1 MRAADIRSADSIAII
16 CHLWQN
22 KRMEY
27 ETMLEIV
34 GDEPVFRTGLLLA
47 GDVDSVHVRR
57 QLGRWVKAG
66 KVYQLRRGLYALAPP
81 YQQIK
86 PHPFLVANQLVR
98 PSYISLQSALAYY
111 GLIPEYVPVTTSVT
125 SDRPQEVSTP
135 LGEYQFK
142 RVKKDRFFAFDLE
155 DVGDGQSAYLAEP
168 EKALLDLVYLRTGGE
183 EISYLRSL
191 RLQNLEGID
200 RDRLGEITQ
209 QSSSPKIVRAAENI
223 IHMMGEE

>member
-1 MRAADIRSADSIAII
+1 
-16 CHLWQN
+16 
-22 KRMEY
+22 
-27 ETMLEIV
+27 MLEIV
-34 GDEPVFRTGLLLA
+34 GNEPVFRTGLLLA
-47 GDVDSVHVRR
+47 GDVDSVHIRR

-98 PSYISLQSALAYY
+98 PSYVSLQSALGYY

-135 LGEYQFK
+135 LGKFQFK
-142 RVKKDRFFAFDLE
+142 RVRKDRFFAFNLE
-155 DVGDGQSAYLAEP
+155 DLGERQTAYVAEP
-168 EKALLDLVYLRTGGE
+168 EKALLDLVYLRSGGE
-183 EISYLRSL
+183 DLSYLRSL

-200 RDRLGEITQ
+200 PDRLREIAQ
-209 QSSSPKIVRAAENI
+209 KFESPKIERAAENI
-223 IHMMGEE
+223 ILVKQEE

>member
-1 MRAADIRSADSIAII
+1 
-16 CHLWQN
+16 
-22 KRMEY
+22 
-27 ETMLEIV
+27 MLEIV
-34 GDEPVFRTGLLLA
+34 GNEPVFRTGLLLA
-47 GDVDSVHVRR
+47 GDVDPVHVRR

-81 YQQIK
+81 YQQTR

-135 LGEYQFK
+135 LGDYYFK
-142 RVKKDRFFAFDLE
+142 RIKKDRFFAFNLE
-155 DVGDGQSAYLAEP
+155 DLGDGQNAFLAKP
-168 EKALLDLVYLRTGGE
+168 EKALLDLVYLRPGGE
-183 EISYLRSL
+183 ELTYLRSL

-200 RDRLGEITQ
+200 PDRLREIAQ
-209 QSSSPKIVRAAENI
+209 KFESPKIIRAAENI
-223 IHMMGEE
+223 ILIKGEE

>member
-1 MRAADIRSADSIAII
+1 
-16 CHLWQN
+16 
-22 KRMEY
+22 MEFDQ
-27 ETMLEIV
+27 MLEIV
-34 GDEPVFRTGLLLA
+34 GNEPVFRTGLLLA
-47 GDVDSVHVRR
+47 GDVDQVHIRR

-81 YQQIK
+81 HQQTK

-98 PSYISLQSALAYY
+98 PSYVSLQSALAYY

-142 RVKKDRFFAFDLE
+142 RVRKDRFFAFNLE
-155 DVGDGQSAYLAEP
+155 DLGDGQSAYLAEP
-168 EKALLDLVYLRTGGE
+168 EKALLDLVYLRPGGE
-183 EISYLRSL
+183 DLSYLRSL

-200 RDRLGEITQ
+200 TDKLGEIAQ
-209 QSSSPKIVRAAENI
+209 QFYSPKIVRAVENI
-223 IHMMGEE
+223 IQIMGED